1 MSDHSVHERVYEDVL
16 ESLPPYVPPE
26 PWNVFTRKDDL
37 RQPIDD
43 REAVL
48 ENLRT
53 RFSVDDLVKTGVAE
67 LMDDGVLTLS
77 RSLCDRGE
85 AIFVLRGPE
94 GKIPFDLMLDGGC
107 LSQRLL
113 PICALLGD
121 GRMRKVSAEQGRPLC
136 VTFSMA
142 DAAILL
148 RAGFPSAVA
157 TGLSQAK
164 GQNLELLRR
173 CFQLKAHDE
182 RKSNADFLL
191 KQASGAGGWLLAD
204 VLQDPDFRSPE
215 VRIVAWSVDQLSLSE
230 PEGLPALIDH
240 FAKLERYMDFTFE
253 DFRLWRP
260 SQNDVDRIR
269 FCLEHGSLGDVQGAL
284 HQSLDESTSELI
296 CSMPSR
302 PTRSLCEAYGD
313 LHSLLCQPDRSKVQ
327 EKLAWQDCEQAVQR
341 ELIGR
346 LVEQATAM
354 DDPVK
359 RSYCLTAADVAQ
371 LVHAQGT
378 ALKSELARQTE
389 GSSGASVSPL
399 NREDVQT
406 LLAMTDRLLKL
417 GKEIQRCGVQ
427 PNWMP
432 SK

>member
-1 MSDHSVHERVYEDVL
+1 
-16 ESLPPYVPPE
+16 
-26 PWNVFTRKDDL
+26 
-37 RQPIDD
+37 
-43 REAVL
+43 
-48 ENLRT
+48 
-53 RFSVDDLVKTGVAE
+53 
-67 LMDDGVLTLS
+67 
-77 RSLCDRGE
+77 
-85 AIFVLRGPE
+85 
-94 GKIPFDLMLDGGC
+94 
-107 LSQRLL
+107 
-113 PICALLGD
+113 
-121 GRMRKVSAEQGRPLC
+121 
-136 VTFSMA
+136 MA

-204 VLQDPDFRSPE
+204 VLQDPDFRPPE
-215 VRIVAWSVDQLSLSE
+215 VRIVAWSVDKLSLSE

-240 FAKLERYMDFTFE
+240 FANLERYMNFTFE
-253 DFRLWRP
+253 DFHLWRP

-269 FCLEHGSLGDVQGAL
+269 FCLEHGSSGDVQVAL

-313 LHSLLCQPDRSKVQ
+313 LHRLLCQPDRSKVQ

-378 ALKSELARQTE
+378 ALKSELVRQTE
-389 GSSGASVSPL
+389 GSSGASVSLL

-417 GKEIQRCGVQ
+417 GKEIQRCGAQ